1 MPGFNVEEELTMV
14 PKVSFSQLEL
24 GQTLGSGAFGTV
36 YEGVV
41 HRLWGQHSPA
51 VRVAIKV

>member
-41 HRLWGQHSPA
+41 HRLWGQHSPP